1 MSGQTGDKAGARG
14 LLVVNKTH
22 TLPVMMINVSRKHT
36 RENPDRSCLPHCL
49 GNLIDEQR
57 CRINNRDEVVITDW
71 SSDSSGG
78 GARPSSRSESAV
90 SSEPPEI
97 SIYIYYRSS
106 LIHTAIQPIA
116 YSASE

>member
-36 RENPDRSCLPHCL
+36 RENPDRPCLLHCL

-78 GARPSSRSESAV
+78 GAGLVPLLS
-90 SSEPPEI
+90 
-97 SIYIYYRSS
+97 
-106 LIHTAIQPIA
+106 QQ
-116 YSASE
+116 

>member
-36 RENPDRSCLPHCL
+36 RENPDRPCLLHCL

-78 GARPSSRSESAV
+78 GARPSSSSESAV

-97 SIYIYYRSS
+97 SIYIHYRSS

-116 YSASE
+116 YTASE